1 MGELMGFI
9 AAAVIVE
16 GILSYTKEIV
26 KNKKIHWEIIVA
38 ILIGCLVSYNLNL
51 DFFKMLG
58 LKETY
63 GIIGVILT
71 GILISRGS
79 NYVFELYDRLTKWKS
94 EDKAK

>member
-1 MGELMGFI
+1 MGEIMGFI

-16 GILSYTKEIV
+16 GILSYVREIV
-26 KNKKIHWEIIVA
+26 ENKKIHWEIIGA
-38 ILIGCLVSYNLNL
+38 ILIGCLVSFNLNL

-58 LKETY
+58 LEETY

-94 EDKAK
+94 EDKA

>member
-9 AAAVIVE
+9 ASAVIVE
-16 GILSYTKEIV
+16 GILSYAKGIV
-26 KNKKIHWEIIVA
+26 KNKKVHWEIIGA
-38 ILIGCLVSYNLNL
+38 ILIGCLVSFNLNL

-94 EDKAK
+94 EDKEK

>member
-16 GILSYTKEIV
+16 GILSYAKEIV
-26 KNKKIHWEIIVA
+26 ENKKIHWEIIGA
-38 ILIGCLVSYNLNL
+38 ILIGCLVSFNLNL

-71 GILISRGS
+71 GVLISRGS

>member
-16 GILSYTKEIV
+16 GIISYANEIV
-26 KNKKIHWEIIVA
+26 KNKKIHWEIIGA
-38 ILIGCLVSYNLNL
+38 ILIGCIVSYNLNL

-63 GIIGVILT
+63 GIIGIILT
-71 GILISRGS
+71 GVLISRGS
-79 NYVFELYDRLTKWKS
+79 NYVFELYDRLTKWKN
-94 EDKAK
+94 EDK

>member
-16 GILSYTKEIV
+16 GIISYANEIV
-26 KNKKIHWEIIVA
+26 KNKKIHWEIIGA
-38 ILIGCLVSYNLNL
+38 IAIGCLVSFNLNL
-51 DFFKMLG
+51 DFFRMLG
-58 LKETY
+58 LKEAY

-79 NYVFELYDRLTKWKS
+79 NYVFELYDRLTKWKK
-94 EDKAK
+94 EN